1 EPIYDAWTRFKNLIQ
16 RVPHHGLD
24 LWSIAQF
31 FYHHVDQYTQIDLDF
46 AADGNLRELSG
57 EEAWETIEN
66 FAQGKK
72 EWDNPPNIISEQ
84 EIENLKVHAK
94 RLFGNENVWVQM
106 HRGIAWDKVENP
118 DPQSTPQ
125 VLPSFEEY
133 TPPATYPKE
142 VEETL
147 GIPIEVEPL
156 DETPLEDL
164 GLNTCNHD
172 IPLSSKEIPSI
183 DEPEPQPQ
191 PLPNCL
197 SLDVSL
203 GEERGP
209 EPPIKPHSPDSF
221 RMKEVDSLT
230 INTPPSPHVAS
241 SHPKD
246 TYCYY
251 RPCIDDPKKHYGF
264 KPGLLGKSAS
274 LGVDISNWEMFDDD
288 WGLESKEVS
297 PLGKELS
304 LFDRPNEVERGR
316 ILEAHRLEPILQ
328 QQISQRMAPSHHD
341 GRKSHF
347 LKDKKIP
354 SVGVF
359 DEAQAK
365 RLFGKDD
372 VWVQVHR
379 GITWD
384 KVENPDPQSTLQ
396 VLLSFEEYTPLAT
409 YPEEVEE
416 TLGIPIEVEPL
427 DKTPLD
433 DLGLNTCNHDIPLS
447 SREIPR
453 EERGPEPPI
462 KPHSLDSF
470 RMKEVDSLTINT
482 SPSLHAASSHPKD
495 TYCYYRPC
503 IDDPKKHYGFKSGLL
518 GKSASLGVD
527 ISNWEMF
534 DDDWGLESKEVSPLE
549 KELSLFDRPN
559 EVERGRI
566 LEAHR
571 LEPILQ
577 QQISQ
582 HMALSHHDGMY
593 HYYHQ
598 HLNSSVGE
606 PSPLSIK

>member
-1 EPIYDAWTRFKNLIQ
+1 MDGVGRWFHTNTKSVVVAVYGDGNFVGGGWPNILK
-16 RVPHHGLD
+16 
-24 LWSIAQF
+24 
-31 FYHHVDQYTQIDLDF
+31 
-46 AADGNLRELSG
+46 ADGNLRELSG
-57 EEAWETIEN
+57 KEAWEAIEN
-66 FAQGKK
+66 FAQGQK
-72 EWDNPPNIISEQ
+72 EWNNPPNIISKQ
-84 EIENLKVHAK
+84 EVANLKAQAK
-94 RLFGNENVWVQM
+94 RLFGNEDVWVEM
-106 HRGIAWDKVENP
+106 HR
-118 DPQSTPQ
+118 
-125 VLPSFEEY
+125 
-133 TPPATYPKE
+133 E

-221 RMKEVDSLT
+221 RMKEVDRLT

-341 GRKSHF
+341 
-347 LKDKKIP
+347 
-354 SVGVF
+354 
-359 DEAQAK
+359 
-365 RLFGKDD
+365 
-372 VWVQVHR
+372 
-379 GITWD
+379 
-384 KVENPDPQSTLQ
+384 
-396 VLLSFEEYTPLAT
+396 
-409 YPEEVEE
+409 
-416 TLGIPIEVEPL
+416 
-427 DKTPLD
+427 
-433 DLGLNTCNHDIPLS
+433 
-447 SREIPR
+447 
-453 EERGPEPPI
+453 
-462 KPHSLDSF
+462 
-470 RMKEVDSLTINT
+470 
-482 SPSLHAASSHPKD
+482 
-495 TYCYYRPC
+495 
-503 IDDPKKHYGFKSGLL
+503 
-518 GKSASLGVD
+518 
-527 ISNWEMF
+527 
-534 DDDWGLESKEVSPLE
+534 
-549 KELSLFDRPN
+549 
-559 EVERGRI
+559 
-566 LEAHR
+566 
-571 LEPILQ
+571 
-577 QQISQ
+577 
-582 HMALSHHDGMY
+582 
-593 HYYHQ
+593 
-598 HLNSSVGE
+598 
-606 PSPLSIK
+606 